1 MKMVNHRLTRRGFL
15 GEVAAGAASWNLIA
29 AAEGKIPGANSKIEA
44 GMIGLGGRGKMIAH
58 MVDEHGGFHIKSVCD
73 YFPEV
78 ADEAGEK
85 YGVPKARRFSGL
97 NGYRGLLASG
107 VDAVFLET
115 PPYCFPDHVT
125 AAVDAGCHVYMA
137 KPVACDVPG
146 TLRVA
151 DAAKK
156 ARSSSRVF
164 LIDFQMRTEPLIIEG
179 IERVHRGEIGE
190 LGIVFS
196 QYLDEGFPDPPLTAN
211 IESRLQELIWVND
224 TAIGGSY
231 LVNAGIHA
239 VDAALWIAGKR
250 PISAVGSSRIARQD
264 PHGDSHDVYSITYEF
279 GDGLVLNHFGEHL
292 KNRIPW
298 HCDAVAHCRDGHL
311 EIAYEGLV
319 RMLGNKAGWPGGEVR
334 GLYER
339 GARHNIAW
347 FNDSIRKGDC
357 SNTTVQPSIDSNLA
371 VILGRE
377 AAQRKTRLSWDEM
390 LAENKRVEPDLTGLK
405 S

>member
-1 MKMVNHRLTRRGFL
+1 MRTDKFSRRGFL
-15 GEVAAGAASWNLIA
+15 GGMAVGAGSFSLLA
-29 AAEGKIPGANSKIEA
+29 AAQDKAPGANSKIEA
-44 GMIGLGGRGKMIAH
+44 GIIGLGGRGKMITH
-58 MVDEHGGFHIKSVCD
+58 MVSEHGGYHIKSVCD

-78 ADEAGEK
+78 AAEVGEK
-85 YGVPKARRFSGL
+85 YGVPKERRFSGL
-97 NGYRGLLASG
+97 NGYRGLIASG

-115 PPYCFPDHVT
+115 PPYCFPEHVV

-137 KPVACDVPG
+137 KPIACDVPG
-146 TLRVA
+146 TLRVR

-156 ARSSSRVF
+156 AQSDSRVF
-164 LIDFQMRTEPLIIEG
+164 LVDFQMRTDPLIIEG

-190 LGIVFS
+190 LGIIFS
-196 QYLDEGFPDPPLTAN
+196 QYLDEGFADPPFTAD

-224 TAIGGSY
+224 IALGGGY

-250 PISAVGSSRIARQD
+250 PVSAVGASRVARQD

-279 GDGLVLNHFGEHL
+279 DNGLVLNHFGEHL

-298 HCDAVAHCRDGHL
+298 HCDAVAHCSDGHL
-311 EIAYEGLV
+311 ETSYNGLV
-319 RMLGNKAGWPGGEVR
+319 RMLGNKAGWPGGEVM

-339 GARHNIAW
+339 GARYNIAW
-347 FNDSIRKGDC
+347 FNDSIRKDDFA
-357 SNTTVQPSIDSNLA
+357 NATVEPGVASNLA

-377 AAQRKTRLSWDEM
+377 AAQRKTRLTWDEM
-390 LAENKRVEPDLTGLK
+390 IAENKRAEPDLTGLK